1 MIPTVTDKI
10 SHWVSRLPEDK
21 QLEVLKFVENIGT
34 PRRTLLDIV
43 REIEE
48 TIPDDVLERLPV
60 DGSINH
66 DHYLYGA
73 PKK

>member
-1 MIPTVTDKI
+1 MISNVTDKI

-21 QLEVLKFVENIGT
+21 QLEVLKFVEDIGQ
-34 PRRTLLDIV
+34 PRRSLLDIV

-48 TIPDDVLERLPV
+48 TIPDEVLEKLPV

-73 PKK
+73 RKK